1 MRRFA
6 QDRTAVFAAIIL
18 ALLVAGALVGPLL
31 LTTDPAQQLLS
42 QRRSPPD
49 RDHLLGLDHLGRD
62 ILARLVHGARYTL
75 LASGG
80 ATILISLMGLTIGV
94 VAGYYGRW
102 VDQLL
107 MRIADLVLAF
117 PYFLAAIVIV
127 AVLGP
132 NLTNA
137 ILAVAFA
144 KIPVYTRI
152 VRSLVLQ
159 AREMPYT
166 EAARSL
172 GCSDGRIMLRHIVP
186 NVILPAIVLSTTEM
200 ASVVLALAGL
210 SFLGLGAQPPASEW
224 GLMLSEAKGYLSQ
237 APHML
242 LAPGIALAVLVLS
255 INLAGD
261 GLRFAVDPRSRR

>member
-1 MRRFA
+1 MYAR
-6 QDRTAVFAAIIL
+6 DRTAVVAAIVL
-18 ALLVAGALVGPLL
+18 LLLVIGAVVGPLVI
-31 LTTDPAQQLLS
+31 TADPAQQLLS
-42 QRRSPPD
+42 LRRSPPD
-49 RDHLLGLDHLGRD
+49 REHLLGLDHLGRD

-80 ATILISLMGLTIGV
+80 ATILISVAGLFIGV

-102 VDQLL
+102 VDQIL
-107 MRIADLVLAF
+107 MRIVDVALAF

-132 NLTNA
+132 DLKNA

-144 KIPVYTRI
+144 KIPVYTRV
-152 VRSLVLQ
+152 VRSVVLQ

-172 GCSDGRIMLRHIVP
+172 GCGDARIMLRHIVP

-210 SFLGLGAQPPASEW
+210 SFLGLGAQPPVSEW
-224 GLMLSEAKGYLSQ
+224 GLMLSEAKGYVSQ